1 MIFASHFRQPLPRWA
16 DEGGATS
23 VEHASEKNKH
33 RQMLN
38 QFLRTGRGI
47 AFNQMFAM
55 TEYPPDIMPLYA
67 QGYSLAEFLIQTG
80 GRRKYVEF
88 LGDGLQER
96 RLVRRRPA
104 ALRHQGPGRAAKH
117 LAGVGEARLAAAAA
131 ARGAAGRRPA
141 KCWPPTSAGRGP
153 NRT

>member
-1 MIFASHFRQPLPRWA
+1 MPRWA

-23 VEHASEKNKH
+23 VEHVSEKNKH
-33 RQMLN
+33 RQMLS

-55 TEYPPDIMPLYA
+55 TDYPPDIMPLYA
-67 QGYSLAEFLIQTG
+67 QGYSLAEFLIETG

-88 LGDGLQER
+88 LDDGLKSR

-104 ALRHQGPGRAAKH
+104 RTTASRTWGRCKTPGWPGSAK
-117 LAGVGEARLAAAAA
+117 AR
-131 ARGAAGRRPA
+131 RR
-141 KCWPPTSAGRGP
+141 
-153 NRT
+153 